1 MLGSSFG
8 GVMPFLSKRFRETE
22 LPHAELE
29 LAERIRRGDEAAL
42 DRLLESH
49 WSPLVAYVAGRVRDV
64 ELAKD
69 IAQEAFV
76 RLWERR
82 HAIDPSRSVVAYLYQ
97 VARRRAIDELRRQ
110 DVHARWAERE
120 RWVASGAT
128 AQDAPLTRLAEAE
141 ALAAV
146 ARAIAVLP
154 ARRREAF
161 TLVHVQ
167 DLSYRQAADVMGT
180 APQTVANQVT
190 AALAQLR
197 RELSELIAEVE
208 GTTPTMSRRVPA
220 TS

>member
-8 GVMPFLSKRFRETE
+8 RVMPCLSKRFGETE
-22 LPHAELE
+22 VPHAELE

-49 WSPLVAYVAGRVRDV
+49 WSPLVAYVASRVRDV

-110 DVHARWAERE
+110 DVHAAWAERE
-120 RWVASGAT
+120 HYQVLEAT
-128 AQDAPLTRLAEAE
+128 AADALVRPVPDHDT
-141 ALAAV
+141 LAALD
-146 ARAIAVLP
+146 RAIAGLP
-154 ARRREAF
+154 
-161 TLVHVQ
+161 
-167 DLSYRQAADVMGT
+167 
-180 APQTVANQVT
+180 
-190 AALAQLR
+190 
-197 RELSELIAEVE
+197 
-208 GTTPTMSRRVPA
+208 
-220 TS
+220 